1 MTQLSPRYDALVG
14 DAARVISGSAQ
25 KETSTQGEVS

>member
-14 DAARVISGSAQ
+14 NAAYVISGSAQ
-25 KETSTQGEVS
+25 KEASAQGKVS